1 LLGPGPVIILLGVS
15 PRIPWM
21 VSYAVRRLYICA
33 RQLISQ
39 KQLTLVLV
47 VVVSSSLACQFN
59 APVDSAQ
66 LTSSDNQTTQ
76 SGEDPTSGPAR
87 AEDLA
92 RATVQVVALDREGE
106 RWVPLWSG
114 SGSVIDP
121 SGIILT
127 NQHVVDR
134 GLYDFEAVGIAITNS
149 SDQPPSLAYLAEV
162 VAQDTQL
169 DLAVVRVVTDLEGI
183 AVTIELPHV
192 QVGDSNA
199 IEIGDRLRILGYPGI
214 GGETITFTEGAVSG
228 FTLERGIAGRA
239 WIKTDATIA
248 GGNSGGLG
256 ANERGELIGIPTI
269 VTSGSEYGE
278 TVDCRPLADTDRDGD
293 IDGSDTCVPVGG
305 FINALRPV
313 NLALPLI
320 EAARQGRA
328 YEPELDATSAPST
341 GGSSDEPAFT
351 NMVFSDGVTEADQP
365 TQLWY
370 ALPTSPKNVCVFW
383 DYSGMNNGLP
393 WSSYWFIN
401 GQLDE
406 SSSISGQGW
415 GGGNRGNWW
424 TCLSN
429 EAGAASGVYE
439 IVLEVERKVLATDAV
454 FVGGDRTLATFQ
466 LVNGSQRSIC
476 EVNLSPTGAR
486 NWGQNDLGSAPSVS
500 PGGSRDLALASGP
513 YDIRLLSCEGD
524 SLLEEFQVSIE
535 ATYQLEFTQ

>member
-1 LLGPGPVIILLGVS
+1 MLQRMPRGLMPISVLLAS
-15 PRIPWM
+15 
-21 VSYAVRRLYICA
+21 A
-33 RQLISQ
+33 
-39 KQLTLVLV
+39 
-47 VVVSSSLACQFN
+47 LACQFQGFGGGQGAGTPATEPT
-59 APVDSAQ
+59 AP
-66 LTSSDNQTTQ
+66 
-76 SGEDPTSGPAR
+76 EDVPTVEHAR

-106 RWVPLWSG
+106 SWVPLWSG

-134 GLYDFEAVGIAITNS
+134 SLYDFEAVGIAITSS
-149 SDQPPSLAYLAEV
+149 SDQPPSPAYLAEV
-162 VAQDTQL
+162 VAQDAQL
-169 DLAVVRVVTDLEGI
+169 DLAVVLVVSDLEGT
-183 AVTIELPHV
+183 AVSIQLRYVE
-192 QVGDSNA
+192 VGDSDA

-256 ANERGELIGIPTI
+256 ANEQGELVGIPTI

-328 YEPELDATSAPST
+328 YEPGLVSTSAPSP
-341 GGSSDEPAFT
+341 GGSTAEPAFT
-351 NMVFSDGVTEADQP
+351 NLVFADGVTEDDQP

-370 ALPTSPKNVCVFW
+370 ALPTSPRYVCAFW
-383 DYSGMNNGLP
+383 DYGGMSNGLP
-393 WSSYWFIN
+393 WSSYWFID

-406 SSSISGQGW
+406 SSSISGQAW
-415 GGGNRGNWW
+415 GGGPQGNWW

-439 IVLEVERKVLATDAV
+439 IVLEVSGKVLATDAV

-466 LVNGSQRSIC
+466 LVNTSSQSVC
-476 EVNLSPTGAR
+476 AVNLSPNGAK
-486 NWGQNDLGSAPSVS
+486 NWGQNKLGSAAGVP
-500 PGGSRDLALASGP
+500 PGGSLDLPLASGA
-513 YDIRLLSCEGD
+513 YDVRLLGCAGD
-524 SLLEEFQVSIE
+524 ILLERFAVSIGGI
-535 ATYQLEFTQ
+535 YRLEYTR

>member
-1 LLGPGPVIILLGVS
+1 MDSSAI
-15 PRIPWM
+15 
-21 VSYAVRRLYICA
+21 RRLCSFAI
-33 RQLISQ
+33 LVKSQ
-39 KQLTLVLV
+39 RHLTTFFAI
-47 VVVSSSLACQFN
+47 VVSGALACQFN
-59 APVDSAQ
+59 APADTAQ
-66 LTSSDNQTTQ
+66 LSEPTNQTPQ
-76 SGEDPTSGPAR
+76 SSEDPTTGPAR

-106 RWVPLWSG
+106 SWVPLWSG

-134 GLYDFEAVGIAITNS
+134 SLYDFEAVGIAVTSS
-149 SDQPPSLAYLAEV
+149 SDQPPSPAYLAKI
-162 VAQDTQL
+162 VAQDPQL
-169 DLAVVRVVTDLEGI
+169 DLAVVRVVTDLDGT
-183 AVTIELPHV
+183 AVTIQLPYV
-192 QVGDSNA
+192 EVGDSDA

-293 IDGSDTCVPVGG
+293 IDGSDNCVPVGG

-328 YEPELDATSAPST
+328 YEPGLVATSAPSAS
-341 GGSSDEPAFT
+341 GSSAEPVFT
-351 NMVFSDGVTEADQP
+351 NLVFSDGVTEDDQP

-370 ALPTSPKNVCVFW
+370 ALPTSPKYVCAFW
-383 DYSGMNNGLP
+383 DYGGMNNGLV
-393 WSSYWFIN
+393 WSSYWFID
-401 GQLDE
+401 GRLDE
-406 SSSISGQGW
+406 SNSISGQGW
-415 GGGNRGNWW
+415 GGGSQGNWW

-429 EAGAASGVYE
+429 QTGAASGVYE
-439 IVLEVERKVLATDAV
+439 IVLEVEGKVLATDAV

-466 LVNGSQRSIC
+466 LVNASPQSVCGM
-476 EVNLSPTGAR
+476 NLSPNGAR
-486 NWGQNDLGSAPSVS
+486 NWGQNKLGSAAGVP
-500 PGGSRDLALASGP
+500 PGASLDLPLASGA
-513 YDIRLLSCEGD
+513 YDVRLLSCEGD
-524 SLLEEFQVSIE
+524 SLLEEFAVSIE
-535 ATYQLEFTQ
+535 GTYTLEFTR

>member
-1 LLGPGPVIILLGVS
+1 V
-15 PRIPWM
+15 
-21 VSYAVRRLYICA
+21 
-33 RQLISQ
+33 
-39 KQLTLVLV
+39 
-47 VVVSSSLACQFN
+47 
-59 APVDSAQ
+59 
-66 LTSSDNQTTQ
+66 
-76 SGEDPTSGPAR
+76 GPAR

-106 RWVPLWSG
+106 SWVPLWSG

-134 GLYDFEAVGIAITNS
+134 SLYDFEAVGIAVTSS
-149 SDQPPSLAYLAEV
+149 SDQPPSPAYLAEV
-162 VAQDTQL
+162 IAQDSQL
-169 DLAVVRVVTDLEGI
+169 DLAVVRVVSDLDGI
-183 AVTIELPHV
+183 AVSIQLPHV
-192 QVGDSNA
+192 ELGDSDA

-256 ANERGELIGIPTI
+256 ANQQGELVGIPTI
-269 VTSGSEYGE
+269 VTSGSEHGE

-328 YEPELDATSAPST
+328 YEPGSVATTAPSAGGLDA
-341 GGSSDEPAFT
+341 EPAFT
-351 NMVFSDGVTEADQP
+351 NLVFSDGVTEADQP

-370 ALPTSPKNVCVFW
+370 SLPTSPKQVCAFW
-383 DYSGMNNGLP
+383 DYGGMNNGLV
-393 WSSYWFIN
+393 WSSYWFID

-415 GGGNRGNWW
+415 GGGTQGNWW

-439 IVLEVERKVLATDAV
+439 IVLEVGGKVLATDAV
-454 FVGGDRTLATFQ
+454 FVGGDRTLSTFR
-466 LVNGSQRSIC
+466 LLNASERSIC
-476 EVNLSPTGAR
+476 EVNLSPSGAK
-486 NWGQNDLGSAPSVS
+486 NWGQNDLGPATSVS
-500 PGGSRDLALASGP
+500 PGGSQELPLASGA
-513 YDIRLLSCEGD
+513 YDVRLLSCEGD
-524 SLLEEFQVSIE
+524 SLLEQFAVSIE
-535 ATYQLEFTQ
+535 GTYTLEFTQ

>member
-1 LLGPGPVIILLGVS
+1 MDSCAIRRFRSFTRLVNT
-15 PRIPWM
+15 PRH
-21 VSYAVRRLYICA
+21 
-33 RQLISQ
+33 
-39 KQLTLVLV
+39 LTIVFTM
-47 VVVSSSLACQFN
+47 VVSSVVACQFN
-59 APVDSAQ
+59 APVDATQ
-66 LTSSDNQTTQ
+66 LTNSYNQTAQ
-76 SGEDPTSGPAR
+76 SSADPTSGPAR

-92 RATVQVVALDREGE
+92 KATVQVVALDREGE
-106 RWVPLWSG
+106 AWVPLWSG

-121 SGIILT
+121 RGIILT

-134 GLYDFEAVGIAITNS
+134 SLYDFAAVGIAITNS
-149 SDQPPSLAYLAEV
+149 SDQPPSPAYLAEIV
-162 VAQDTQL
+162 VQDSQL
-169 DLAVVRVVTDLEGI
+169 DLAVVRVVSDLEGN
-183 AVTIELPHV
+183 AVTIQLPHV
-192 QVGDSNA
+192 EVGDSDA

-256 ANERGELIGIPTI
+256 ANEQGELVGIPTI

-320 EAARQGRA
+320 EAASQGRA
-328 YEPELDATSAPST
+328 YEPVLDATSAPST
-341 GGSSDEPAFT
+341 SGSSDEPGFT
-351 NMVFSDGVTEADQP
+351 NLVFSDGVTEADQP

-383 DYSGMNNGLP
+383 DYRGMNNGLP

-415 GGGNRGNWW
+415 GGGSRGNWW

-439 IVLEVERKVLATDAV
+439 IVLEVEGKVVATDAV

-476 EVNLSPTGAR
+476 EVNLSPSGAR
-486 NWGQNDLGSAPSVS
+486 NWGQNDLGAAASVS
-500 PGGSRDLALASGP
+500 PGGSQDLPLASGA
-513 YDIRLLSCEGD
+513 YDVRLLSCEGD
-524 SLLEEFQVSIE
+524 SLLEEFAVSME
-535 ATYQLEFTQ
+535 GTHTLEFTQ

>member
-1 LLGPGPVIILLGVS
+1 MTSPATRRRCSITRLVSS
-15 PRIPWM
+15 PR
-21 VSYAVRRLYICA
+21 
-33 RQLISQ
+33 QLTIF
-39 KQLTLVLV
+39 LTLV
-47 VVVSSSLACQFN
+47 VSTAMACQFN
-59 APVDSAQ
+59 APVDAAQ
-66 LTSSDNQTTQ
+66 LTNSANQTAQ
-76 SGEDPTSGPAR
+76 SSESPTVGPAR

-106 RWVPLWSG
+106 SWVPLWSG

-134 GLYDFEAVGIAITNS
+134 SLYDFEAVGIAITSS
-149 SDQPPSLAYLAEV
+149 SDQPPSPAYLAEI
-162 VAQDTQL
+162 VAQDSQL
-169 DLAVVRVVTDLEGI
+169 DLAVVRVVSDLEGN
-183 AVTIELPHV
+183 AVTIQLPHV
-192 QVGDSNA
+192 EVGDSDA

-256 ANERGELIGIPTI
+256 ANEQGELVGIPTI

-313 NLALPLI
+313 KLALPLI

-328 YEPELDATSAPST
+328 YEPGSVPTPLPPIAGTS
-341 GGSSDEPAFT
+341 GKPAFT
-351 NMVFSDGVTEADQP
+351 NLVFSDGVTEDDQP

-370 ALPTSPKNVCVFW
+370 ALPTSPRYVCAFW
-383 DYSGMNNGLP
+383 DYSGITNGLP
-393 WSSYWFIN
+393 WSSYWFID

-415 GGGNRGNWW
+415 GGGPRGNWW
-424 TCLSN
+424 TCHSD
-429 EAGAASGVYE
+429 ETGAASGVYE
-439 IVLEVERKVLATDAV
+439 IVLEVEGKVLATDAV
-454 FVGGDRTLATFQ
+454 FVGGDRTLATFR
-466 LVNGSQRSIC
+466 LVNSSQQSIC
-476 EVNLSPTGAR
+476 VVNLSPDGAK
-486 NWGQNDLGSAPSVS
+486 NWGQNDLGPATAIP
-500 PGGSRDLALASGP
+500 PGGSQDLPLASGV
-513 YDIRLLSCEGD
+513 YDVRLLSCAGD
-524 SLLEEFQVSIE
+524 SLLEEFAVSIE
-535 ATYQLEFTQ
+535 GTYTLEFTQ